1 MSKNIISISRGM
13 STMDILRREL
23 DRIEQLTGSR
33 PVDWL
38 WSAYDEDLDD
48 YYTADGYD
56 FDAFEMHISA
66 LADSFLDFHHDHVR
80 DLHLDF
86 FS

>member
-13 STMDILRREL
+13 STMGILRREL

-33 PVDWL
+33 PEDWM
-38 WSAYDEDLDD
+38 WTCYDEDIDEF
-48 YYTADGYD
+48 YTYEGYD

-66 LADSFLDFHHDHVR
+66 LADSYIDFVHEHVKDLTLDF
-80 DLHLDF
+80 
-86 FS
+86 